1 MHAPNFVVSDQFML
15 WHNQFSICYQFENT
29 VRAWKDWRYGMR
41 GSNIPDRTLCLIL
54 CISAWLPCCTF
65 CSIMASSFVSTLTEL
80 DAVAS
85 EAASF
90 LSPDGC
96 TAALLNVWVG
106 TPPAILYRYCQVVI

>member
-1 MHAPNFVVSDQFML
+1 
-15 WHNQFSICYQFENT
+15 
-29 VRAWKDWRYGMR
+29 
-41 GSNIPDRTLCLIL
+41 
-54 CISAWLPCCTF
+54 
-65 CSIMASSFVSTLTEL
+65 MASSFVSTLTEL

-106 TPPAILYRYCQVVI
+106 TPPAILDRYCQVVI